1 MFKSIRKSGRI
12 AAVAIGIVAA
22 LTPLAAP
29 PAALADGL
37 PTPEL
42 EKSLT
47 VDVEGEDPSA
57 WFTDDG
63 NYAVIADYD
72 FDDNYNDDA
81 NDVCYGYSRLDLK
94 SGEVTPIDIPKSC
107 LSDVCSTSNGKYLY
121 WLEDDKVIVY
131 SVEDQQRVAH
141 SIQVKKSEVNRIEL
155 NEDGNSLTAYCSNG
169 KYGDFC
175 VFNLQSN
182 EKSFTYKFEKDDLD
196 AVLSR
201 NGKRLYVCSNRKL
214 KIIDIPDGSTSIKE
228 IPGNAQCDGVTTADG
243 SDKLLLI
250 ETTSD
255 DDDSLY
261 TTYFMADYDGNN
273 IDKVADG
280 HKIHIYGWGNNI
292 LALTG
297 ENFDTIVI
305 DSHSGKQI
313 RYVIR
318 NDDEDSYDSI
328 SDVSR
333 NGDIALTGVSPWN
346 SHDNSSA
353 IRLIDTKTGQRVD
366 CKIKSDSTGIPEFVD
381 NDQKIVVDYSDAEDP
396 TKMHI
401 DVYKSNIHYSPIEK
415 LIFFAQDNMP
425 IVVGG
430 GIAAVLMI
438 IGGSAVV
445 CVRRKKRAAA
455 QTSIAGTAPKA
466 KKHKRS
472 RHKKYAQQGQVA
484 QQSSADPAF
493 DAQWQSSGEPLA
505 DIPQQPIVPTAP
517 KFCRHCGNPLVPE
530 SKFCAKCGHPVE

>member
-1 MFKSIRKSGRI
+1 MFKSIRKGGRI
-12 AAVAIGIVAA
+12 AAVTIGIVAA
-22 LTPLAAP
+22 LTSLAT

-47 VDVEGEDPSA
+47 VDVEGQDSSA
-57 WFTDDG
+57 WSTDDG
-63 NYAVIADYD
+63 NYAIIADYD

-107 LSDVCSTSNGKYLY
+107 LSDVCSTSNGELLY
-121 WLEDDKVIVY
+121 WLEDGKVIVY
-131 SVEDQQRVAH
+131 SVEDQQRIAH
-141 SIQVKKSEVNRIEL
+141 PIQIKNGRVEL
-155 NEDGNSLTAYCSNG
+155 SEDGNSLTAYCSNG
-169 KYGDFC
+169 KYGEVS

-182 EKSFTYKFEKDDLD
+182 KKTFTYKFEKDDLN

-201 NGKRLYVCSNRKL
+201 DGKRLYVCSNRKL

-243 SDKLLLI
+243 SDKLLI
-250 ETTSD
+250 MTTSD

-280 HKIHIYGWGNNI
+280 NKIHIYGWGNNI

-318 NDDEDSYDSI
+318 NDDESSYDSI
-328 SDVSR
+328 SDISR
-333 NGDIALTGVSPWN
+333 NGDIALARV

-366 CKIKSDSTGIPEFVD
+366 CKIKLDSTGIPELVD
-381 NDQKIVVDYSDAEDP
+381 NDQKIIVDYSDAEDP
-396 TKMHI
+396 TKLHI

-430 GIAAVLMI
+430 GIAAVLMV
-438 IGGSAVV
+438 IGGIAVV
-445 CVRRKKRAAA
+445 CIRRKKHAAA

-472 RHKKYAQQGQVA
+472 RRKKHAQQEQVA
-484 QQSSADPAF
+484 QQSSADSAF
-493 DAQWQSSGEPLA
+493 DTQWRSSGEPLT
-505 DIPQQPIVPTAP
+505 DNPQQPVVSSAP
-517 KFCRHCGNPLVPE
+517 KFCRHCGTPLVPE
-530 SKFCAKCGHPVE
+530 AKFCPKCGHPVK

>member
-1 MFKSIRKSGRI
+1 MFKSIRKGGRI
-12 AAVAIGIVAA
+12 AAVTIGIVAA

-29 PAALADGL
+29 TALADGL

-47 VDVEGEDPSA
+47 VDVEGEDSYA
-57 WFTDDG
+57 LFTDDG
-63 NYAVIADYD
+63 NYAVIDDHDYD
-72 FDDNYNDDA
+72 SEDSDNNSY
-81 NDVCYGYSRLDLK
+81 YGYSRLDLR

-107 LSDVCSTSNGKYLY
+107 LSDVQSTSNGEYLY

-141 SIQVKKSEVNRIEL
+141 SIHAKKLEAGSIEL

-182 EKSFTYKFEKDDLD
+182 KKTFTYKFEKDDLN

-201 NGKRLYVCSNRKL
+201 DGKRLYVCSNRKL

-228 IPGNAQCDGVTTADG
+228 IPGNAQCDGVATADG
-243 SDKLLLI
+243 SDKLLIL
-250 ETTSD
+250 TTSD
-255 DDDSLY
+255 DDDSPY
-261 TTYFMADYDGNN
+261 TTYFIADYDGNN

-280 HKIHIYGWGNNI
+280 NKIHIYGWGNNI

-305 DSHSGKQI
+305 DPHSGKQI
-313 RYVIR
+313 RYVVK
-318 NDDEDSYDSI
+318 NDDEGWTDYYDISRDGNIVLASI
-328 SDVSR
+328 SNDGSTV
-333 NGDIALTGVSPWN
+333 
-346 SHDNSSA
+346 
-353 IRLIDTKTGQRVD
+353 IRLIDTQTGQRVD
-366 CKIKSDSTGIPEFVD
+366 NKIKSDSYCFPEFVD
-381 NDQKIVVDYSDAEDP
+381 NDRKIAVDYTDP
-396 TKMHI
+396 KDSKKLHVDI
-401 DVYKSNIHYSPIEK
+401 YKSNIHYSPIEEI
-415 LIFFAQDNMP
+415 IFFAQDNMS

-430 GIAAVLMI
+430 GIALVLMI
-438 IGGSAVV
+438 IGGIAVV
-445 CVRRKKRAAA
+445 CVHRKKRAAA
-455 QTSIAGTAPKA
+455 QTNIAGTAPKA

-484 QQSSADPAF
+484 QQPSAGSTF
-493 DAQWQSSGEPLA
+493 DTQWQSSGEPLTVM
-505 DIPQQPIVPTAP
+505 PQQPVASSAS
-517 KFCRHCGNPLVPE
+517 KFCRHCGTPLVPE
-530 SKFCAKCGHPVE
+530 AKFCPKCGHPVE

>member
-1 MFKSIRKSGRI
+1 MFKSIRKGGRI
-12 AAVAIGIVAA
+12 AAVTIGIVAA
-22 LTPLAAP
+22 LTPLAA

-47 VDVEGEDPSA
+47 VDVEGQDTYA
-57 WFTDDG
+57 WSTDDG
-63 NYAVIADYD
+63 NYAIIADYD
-72 FDDNYNDDA
+72 YDPYDKYNA
-81 NDVCYGYSRLDLK
+81 NGVHYGYSRLDFK

-107 LSDVCSTSNGKYLY
+107 LSDVYSTSNGEYLY

-141 SIQVKKSEVNRIEL
+141 SIHVKKSEVGSIEL
-155 NEDGNSLTAYCSNG
+155 NEDGNSLTAHCSNC
-169 KYGDFC
+169 KYGEVC

-182 EKSFTYKFEKDDLD
+182 KKTFTYKFEKDDLN

-201 NGKRLYVCSNRKL
+201 DGKRLYVCSNRKL
-214 KIIDIPDGSTSIKE
+214 KIIDIPEGSTSIKE
-228 IPGNAQCDGVTTADG
+228 IPGNAQCDCVTTADG
-243 SDKLLLI
+243 SDKLLI
-250 ETTSD
+250 MTTSD
-255 DDDSLY
+255 DDDSPY

-280 HKIHIYGWGNNI
+280 NKIDIYGWGKYI

-328 SDVSR
+328 SDISR
-333 NGDIALTGVSPWN
+333 NGDIALARV

-366 CKIKSDSTGIPEFVD
+366 CKIKSDSTGIPDLVD
-381 NDQKIVVDYSDAEDP
+381 NDQKIIVDYSDADDP

-415 LIFFAQDNMP
+415 LIFYAQDNMP

-438 IGGSAVV
+438 IGGIAVV
-445 CVRRKKRAAA
+445 CIRRKKHAAA

-484 QQSSADPAF
+484 QQPSADSAF
-493 DAQWQSSGEPLA
+493 DTQWQSSGEPLTVM
-505 DIPQQPIVPTAP
+505 PQQPVASSAS
-517 KFCRHCGNPLVPE
+517 KYCRHCGTPLVPE
-530 SKFCAKCGHPVE
+530 AKFCPKCGHPVE